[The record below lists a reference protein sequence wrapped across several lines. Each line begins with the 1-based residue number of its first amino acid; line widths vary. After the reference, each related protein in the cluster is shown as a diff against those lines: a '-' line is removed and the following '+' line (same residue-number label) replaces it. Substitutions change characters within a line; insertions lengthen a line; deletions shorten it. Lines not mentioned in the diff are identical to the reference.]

1 MNEFWAN
8 IGGQAAYEK
17 YKDLPR
23 YGEWVQ
29 LAGTSGPRRMDAGI
43 REERH
48 FNRIIMA
55 AMAQQNI
62 PYQRE
67 ESFDSD
73 GGDEDEG
80 YDESDAPCLAGAETL
95 LVDERVE
102 DCRHDEA
109 GITTC

>member
-1 MNEFWAN
+1 MQRNVLVCGAVTTQMMIEAAPGSPPTGDQP
-8 IGGQAAYEK
+8 GGDGQPG
-17 YKDLPR
+17 DQP
-23 YGEWVQ
+23 GD
-29 LAGTSGPRRMDAGI
+29 GG
-43 REERH
+43 
-48 FNRIIMA
+48 
-55 AMAQQNI
+55 
-62 PYQRE
+62 
-67 ESFDSD
+67 